1 MTTSAK
7 TIRAVAAFIP
17 SNIARQLAQGKT
29 FAPGQELPDRGVAL
43 FADIAG
49 FTPMAE
55 QLVNLMKITQNGDG
69 HRGAEEL
76 NRIIN
81 KTFTAIIRPIHA
93 NGGVVTRFSGDALA
107 AFFPDSTPEAPQ
119 KVIQRVVQCALQ
131 MQTAIAPL
139 SKTVVEGHTFPVS
152 IKIGL
157 SYGPVLTIFLGQ
169 GKSYKEVVLV
179 GPALDNATLA
189 EHHANRGDI
198 ILAPGIV
205 RQYSNCPCQP
215 IDDGYAKL
223 NKAEETL
230 LPPSP
235 APDLLEGVA
244 PAAWQNFLSALSP
257 YLPNTVFKRVLMTQG
272 DISGDYRRV
281 TNIFVLF
288 EGLDY
293 TQAGVGQQLQ
303 RYVEWAYQTV
313 TRFEGTLLRVLTG
326 DKGSGLHITFGAP
339 DQHPNDIER
348 ALRCA
353 LTLRD
358 DPKRPDFIVSQ
369 KIGLA
374 SGLIFTAAIG
384 SPERREYTVV
394 GNEINLSARLMTATD
409 PESILVDR
417 YSQQRTAHRF
427 EFSAL
432 PPLTLKGKAEPVT
445 AYRLLSERPVE
456 TGLEARFLGSRWPIV
471 GRQEELN
478 NLKQK
483 SNLAL
488 QGAGQIIALSG
499 KLGVGKTR
507 LIEEIVRY
515 WLNKGGDGF
524 MGQCNQHVQN
534 SPYQAWIGFW
544 HNFFRL
550 SSQSTPKEQ
559 RDKIT
564 ELTGLL
570 TPDMLPWIDVLG
582 EILGLPLPKNSPLRS
597 LNAETRRQKLYQL
610 TLGLLEGRAKQRP
623 LLILFEDLHWVDE
636 ASADLIDY
644 VAERISDAP
653 ILLCYLFRSS
663 HDVPV
668 ASIALPHATW
678 RTLEDLPAQEI
689 EPLMQAILGSAIIPA
704 EIVRDMF
711 DRTQGTPLY
720 VEEIINNLLAADAL
734 HFDGKQYIFKDPAK
748 LANIPDTLQD
758 LVRAKLDRLE
768 TETRD
773 LAQVAAV
780 IDREFSCRLLT
791 DVYPYPLPGEQL
803 RNRLNELH
811 YKDITTLTQPEP
823 SLSYFFKQSTTYQIA
838 YESLAFARRQSLH
851 KQIARAIEHRYAKNL
866 EEHYSSLAYHYH
878 QAGDFDQALRYAV
891 ETGERAQRLY
901 ANKTALEYYQQA
913 ETYLKKLSLGKY
925 HQLAARLHL
934 NRAQLHRLN
943 FDMPAAQSD
952 LDAAL
957 TIAQT
962 YKDLR
967 SQTQAHN
974 LKAEFAYYQEQAG
987 IIWTEAEKALKLAK
1001 KHKFS
1006 QQEATALYHLGVSD
1020 MMGGQFDRSMRFL
1033 KQAYTMALRNH
1044 YPSLESEALNKIALV
1059 NFFDGHLNWAQKAYQ
1074 KVYVS
1079 RSQLGLKDKEAET
1092 LSNIATVQF
1101 RLNNLAQA
1109 YATSQKAIERAEEA
1123 GWQLL
1128 IPYVKLL
1135 QVELL
1140 AHQGRYVQAES
1151 VMSQTYALFAPDDQV
1166 GNAYAK
1172 LTHGREILLDL
1183 SRLDETVSLLK
1194 ESLAVMKKHNNY
1206 EETAR
1211 ALVSLGVVASRQK
1224 RWAEAETYFTQAQKI
1239 CLERHKSWYLAEVYT
1254 RLSESLLKQ
1263 ENPAGALKAVKKGL
1277 NAVKTRSNPDWYG
1290 PLLTLSADIARQR
1303 GAAEA
1308 EVTKLYQTAVRHI
1321 RARGR
1326 TIGRNRLYIHI
1337 GTQLLSS
1344 NNPQIRAQA
1353 ESLILEGMA
1362 WLQEQVETMT
1372 N

>member
-29 FAPGQELPDRGVAL
+29 FAPGQELPDQGVAL

-55 QLVNLMKITQNGDG
+55 QLVNLMKTTQNGDG

-107 AFFPDSTPEAPQ
+107 AFFPDSDPKTPQ
-119 KVIQRVVQCALQ
+119 KIIQRVLQCALQ
-131 MQTAIAPL
+131 MQAAIAPL
-139 SKTVVEGHTFPVS
+139 SKIVVEGHTFPIS

-157 SYGPVLTIFLGQ
+157 SYGPVLTIFLGH
-169 GKSYKEVVLV
+169 GKSYKEIVLV

-205 RQYSNCPCQP
+205 QQFPNCPCQP
-215 IDDGYAKL
+215 TGKGYAKL
-223 NKAEETL
+223 SKALETL
-230 LPPSP
+230 LPPCP
-235 APDLLEGVA
+235 TPDLLEGVT
-244 PAAWQNFLSALSP
+244 PAVWQNFLSALSP

-272 DISGDYRRV
+272 DIPGDYRRV
-281 TNIFVLF
+281 ANTFVLF

-303 RYVEWAYQTV
+303 RYIEWAWQTV

-353 LTLRD
+353 LALRD

-374 SGLIFTAAIG
+374 SGLVFTAAIG
-384 SPERREYTVV
+384 SPERREYTVM

-409 PESILVDR
+409 PESILVDL

-432 PPLTLKGKAEPVT
+432 PPLTLKGKSEPVT

-478 NLKQK
+478 NLKQA

-488 QGAGQIIALSG
+488 KGEGQVIALSG

-507 LIEEIVRY
+507 LIEETVRY

-524 MGQCNQHVQN
+524 MGQCNQHLQN
-534 SPYQAWIGFW
+534 NPYQAWIGFW

-550 SSQSTPKEQ
+550 PPQSTPKEQ

-570 TPDMLPWIDVLG
+570 APNMLPWIDALG
-582 EILGLPLPKNSPLRS
+582 EILGLPLPENSPLRG
-597 LNAETRRQKLYQL
+597 LNAETRRQKLYQF
-610 TLGLLEGRAKQRP
+610 TLALLEGRAGQRP
-623 LLILFEDLHWVDE
+623 LLILFEDLHWIDE

-668 ASIALPHATW
+668 ASIALPHAIW
-678 RTLEDLPAQEI
+678 RTLEDLQAKEI

-720 VEEIINNLLAADAL
+720 VEEIISNLLAANAL
-734 HFDGKQYIFKDPAK
+734 HFNGKQYIFKDPGQLAK
-748 LANIPDTLQD
+748 IPDTLQD
-758 LVRAKLDRLE
+758 LVRARLDRLE
-768 TETRD
+768 TETHD

-780 IDREFSCRLLT
+780 VDREFTCSLLK
-791 DVYPYPLPGEQL
+791 DVYPYPLPDEQL
-803 RNRLNELH
+803 RNRLDELH
-811 YKDITTLTQPEP
+811 YEDITTLTQPEP
-823 SLSYFFKQSTTYQIA
+823 GLSYFFKQSLTHQIA

-851 KQIARAIEHRYAKNL
+851 KQIARAIEHRYAKSI

-878 QAGDFDQALRYAV
+878 QAGDFDQALRYTI
-891 ETGERAQRLY
+891 EIGERAQRLY
-901 ANKTALEYYQQA
+901 ANKTALEHYRQA
-913 ETYLKKLSLGKY
+913 ETYLKKLPLEKY

-962 YKDLR
+962 YKDTH
-967 SQTQAHN
+967 SQAQAHN

-987 IIWTEAEKALKLAK
+987 IIWKEAEQALKLAK
-1001 KHKFS
+1001 KRKLS
-1006 QQEATALYHLGVSD
+1006 RQKATALYHLGVSD

-1033 KQAYTMALRNH
+1033 KQAYTMALKNH
-1044 YPSLESEALNKIALV
+1044 YPALESEALNKIALV
-1059 NFFDGHLNWAQKAYQ
+1059 NFFDGHLNWALKAYQ
-1074 KVYVS
+1074 KVYSS

-1109 YATSQKAIERAEEA
+1109 YTASQKAIERAEEA

-1140 AHQGRYVQAES
+1140 AHQGRYAQAES
-1151 VMSQTYALFAPDDQV
+1151 VMSQTYALFAPDDPI

-1194 ESLAVMKKHNNY
+1194 ESLAVMQKHNNY

-1224 RWAEAETYFTQAQKI
+1224 RWTEAETYFTQAQRI
-1239 CLERHKSWYLAEVYT
+1239 CLERHKSWYLAEIYT

-1263 ENPAGALKAVKKGL
+1263 ENLAGALKAVKKGL

-1290 PLLTLSADIARQR
+1290 PLLTLSADIAGQQGR
-1303 GAAEA
+1303 AEA
-1308 EVTKLYQTAVRHI
+1308 EVTKLYLTAMHHV

-1326 TIGRNRLYIHI
+1326 TIGRNRLFIHI

-1344 NNPQIRAQA
+1344 NNPEIRKQA
-1353 ESLILEGMA
+1353 ENLILEGMA
-1362 WLQEQVETMT
+1362 WLQEQIEAIM